1 MSWFSI
7 LCGTVLLVVVLG
19 LAWVFYCLR
28 IAKPDP
34 ETFQGKKVVAKFE
47 KDGGTL
53 SASEMRTLNSLF
65 IKTLDYA
72 EALLNAAY
80 GPYSEY
86 SRIECEGLMLEV
98 LAIQNSLSD
107 KKLRNLFEEYLTQ
120 MDAEFPQYQLKMQ
133 LLA

>member
-28 IAKPDP
+28 IAKPD
-34 ETFQGKKVVAKFE
+34 
-47 KDGGTL
+47 
-53 SASEMRTLNSLF
+53 SLF